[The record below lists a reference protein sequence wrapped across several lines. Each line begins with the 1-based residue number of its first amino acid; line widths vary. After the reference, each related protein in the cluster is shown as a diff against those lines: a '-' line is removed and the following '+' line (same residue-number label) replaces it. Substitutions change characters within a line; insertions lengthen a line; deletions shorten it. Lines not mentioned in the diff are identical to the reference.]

1 VSAHPDIEALEEVA
15 LGRGAAESE
24 AHVAPSALSSD
35 GLRHASHV
43 APSALSSD
51 GLRHASHVAQC
62 AECTREVAWLRAEQ
76 ALIARRPA
84 VTAGHLWAG
93 IEQRIS
99 QAGEVKPRLFRPHW
113 ARRIGLGAASVAAA
127 AAVVLIFLRTR
138 LPQIVQQPGG
148 SSAVASQSSGAQKPR
163 EEYRPDPKT
172 LAALDRAE
180 ADYRDAAKIL
190 EAEYD
195 RLRPNLDPK
204 LARRWDETLTRAHT
218 QLGEAR
224 AVAGNDVNAR
234 MQVLDGYAGYLRSLR
249 NVVQQT
255 EEVTP

>member
-1 VSAHPDIEALEEVA
+1 VSVHPDIEELEALA
-15 LGRGAAESE
+15 LGQRAPSIE
-24 AHVAPSALSSD
+24 AHAE
-35 GLRHASHV
+35 
-43 APSALSSD
+43 
-51 GLRHASHVAQC
+51 QC
-62 AECTREVAWLRAEQ
+62 AECAREVAWLRAEQ

-84 VTAGHLWAG
+84 VEAGRLWPA
-93 IEQRIS
+93 IEQRLS
-99 QAGEVKPRLFRPHW
+99 QAPELKPRIFRPRW
-113 ARRIGLGAASVAAA
+113 ALRVRVAVASVAAA
-127 AAVVLIFLRTR
+127 AALVLIFLRTR
-138 LPQIVQQPGG
+138 PAQQPGA
-148 SSAVASQSSGAQKPR
+148 SSAAASSSGGAEKAR

-180 ADYRDAAKIL
+180 TDYRDAAKIL

-204 LARRWDETLTRAHT
+204 LAKRWDETLTRAHA

-234 MQVLDGYAGYLRSLR
+234 MQVLDGYAGYVRSLR
-249 NVVQQT
+249 TLVTQT

>member
-1 VSAHPDIEALEEVA
+1 VSAHPDIEELEALA
-15 LGRGAAESE
+15 LGRRAAESE
-24 AHVAPSALSSD
+24 AHVA
-35 GLRHASHV
+35 
-43 APSALSSD
+43 
-51 GLRHASHVAQC
+51 QC
-62 AECTREVAWLRAEQ
+62 AECAREVAWLRAEH

-84 VTAGHLWAG
+84 VKADHLWAG
-93 IEQRIS
+93 IEQRLS
-99 QAGEVKPRLFRPHW
+99 RNFGDTKLNSSRLLRFGRVEYRVPKM
-113 ARRIGLGAASVAAA
+113 RRIGVGAASVAAA

-138 LPQIVQQPGG
+138 PPQIAQQPGG
-148 SSAVASQSSGAQKPR
+148 SSAVASQSGGEQKPR

-195 RLRPNLDPK
+195 RMRPHLDPK
-204 LARRWDETLTRAHT
+204 LAKRWDETLTRAHT

>member
-1 VSAHPDIEALEEVA
+1 VSAHPDIEALEALA
-15 LGRGAAESE
+15 LGRGAAESA
-24 AHVAPSALSSD
+24 AHVE
-35 GLRHASHV
+35 
-43 APSALSSD
+43 
-51 GLRHASHVAQC
+51 QC
-62 AECTREVAWLRAEQ
+62 AECRREVAWLRAEQ

-99 QAGEVKPRLFRPHW
+99 QAGEGKPRLFRPHW
-113 ARRIGLGAASVAAA
+113 ARRIGVSAVSVAAA

-138 LPQIVQQPGG
+138 PPQIVQQPGG
-148 SSAVASQSSGAQKPR
+148 SSAVASQSGGAQKPR

-204 LARRWDETLTRAHT
+204 LAMKWDETLTRAHT

-249 NVVQQT
+249 NLVQQT

>member
-1 VSAHPDIEALEEVA
+1 VSAHPDIEELEALA
-15 LGRGAAESE
+15 LGQRAAGSE
-24 AHVAPSALSSD
+24 A
-35 GLRHASHV
+35 
-43 APSALSSD
+43 
-51 GLRHASHVAQC
+51 HVAQC
-62 AECTREVAWLRAEQ
+62 AECEREVAWLRAEH

-84 VTAGHLWAG
+84 VKADHLWAG
-93 IEQRIS
+93 IEERITLTRDGKS
-99 QAGEVKPRLFRPHW
+99 RPFRPHW
-113 ARRIGLGAASVAAA
+113 ARRIGVGAASVAAA
-127 AAVVLIFLRTR
+127 AAAVLIFLRTR
-138 LPQIVQQPGG
+138 PPQIAQQPGG
-148 SSAVASQSSGAQKPR
+148 SSAVASQSGGAQKPR

-195 RLRPNLDPK
+195 RMRPHLDPK
-204 LARRWDETLTRAHT
+204 LAKRWDETLTRAHA

-224 AVAGNDVNAR
+224 AVAGDDVNAR